1 MKKKIFLII
10 ALLPYVL
17 LAQNNFNLSIQS
29 KNVSAKAKMYLAYQE
44 NGAQQIASSKI
55 EKDIFKFDLKLIE
68 PSFAVLILDAQGNL
82 SAEEAFKKDA
92 FRLFIEPSKMDA
104 FFKDSV
110 KFATVSNSIIQN
122 EYIQFNNYTLP
133 FDKQLYAL
141 EQEFTKL
148 PQDKKADTAVNNS
161 LKTRFLDISQ
171 QRKTLIKQFFNDY
184 PNSYISLFMLNSEF
198 GGDKMD
204 LTIFEP
210 LFNNLSKKVKNTGL
224 GKYINEQINAN
235 KYTSIGSIAPDFTQQ
250 TPEGKEIKLSDFRGK
265 YILLD
270 FWASWCGPC
279 RQENPAVVS
288 AFQKFKNKNFTVLGV
303 SLDKAKAPW
312 VKAIADDGLAWAHV
326 SSLNYFYGKEVVLY
340 GIKSI
345 PQNFLISPDGK
356 IIAKN
361 LRGDELKS
369 KLEEILGK

>member
-1 MKKKIFLII
+1 MKKILILII
-10 ALLPYVL
+10 ALLPYAL
-17 LAQNNFNLSIQS
+17 IAQNNFNLSIQS

-44 NGAQQIASSKI
+44 NGAQQIASAKI
-55 EKDIFKFDLKLIE
+55 EKDVFKFDLKLIE
-68 PSFAVLILDAQGNL
+68 PSFAVLILDPQGNVM
-82 SAEEAFKKDA
+82 AEEAFKKDA
-92 FRLFIEPSKMDA
+92 FRLFIEPSKISI

-110 KFATVSNSIIQN
+110 KFASVAGSKIQN
-122 EYIQFNNYTLP
+122 EYIQYNNYTLP

-204 LTIFEP
+204 VSVLEP
-210 LFNNLSKKVKNTGL
+210 LYNKLGKEVKNTGL
-224 GKYINEQINAN
+224 GKYVGEQINAN
-235 KYTSIGSIAPDFTQQ
+235 KFTSIGGMAPDFAQQ
-250 TPEGKEIKLSDFRGK
+250 SPEGKEIKLSDFKGK
-265 YILLD
+265 YVLLD

-279 RQENPAVVS
+279 RQENPVVVS
-288 AFQKFKNKNFTVLGV
+288 AFQRFKNKNFTVLGV
-303 SLDKAKAPW
+303 SLDKTKAPW

-345 PQNFLISPDGK
+345 PQNFLIGPDGK

-361 LRGDELKS
+361 LRGEELNS